1 MPGDPDSRP
10 QPVAEAVA
18 AAGAWIGRVWQLA
31 LAEGVR
37 NGLDLAATL
46 CDSSAQAARA
56 SGDANGGLD
65 ADAAIAVAIAE
76 LLRDSIRAYALS
88 IEDPP
93 PSWGMPSI

>member
-56 SGDANGGLD
+56 SGGLD
-65 ADAAIAVAIAE
+65 ADAAIAVATAE
-76 LLRDSIRAYALS
+76 FLRDSIRAYALS